1 MGLIGVFFKG
11 FDSWGRAS
19 FEVKSG
25 LNEKIAE
32 EDITFASYTG
42 TSFSLSGGST
52 EIGLGVAPS
61 AKKAATPFS
70 GGTYL
75 SSSLLS
81 LLLSFERLRWFC
93 NISRPLPAPLS
104 KLSLLELPSLPS
116 LLLFSLLDDIPR
128 ELTSSRTSFWP
139 KRGEFQAHQLFHAP
153 MSRVACPTAFVM
165 LRLARSRQPRIE
177 GN

>member
-1 MGLIGVFFKG
+1 VGLIGVFFKG
-11 FDSWGRAS
+11 FDSWGRAR

-116 LLLFSLLDDIPR
+116 LLELLFSLLDDIPR

-139 KRGEFQAHQLFHAP
+139 KRGEFHAP